1 MKKYLMT
8 WYGMTDFRASL
19 GLEQTTGPV
28 LGALLADDYTDVII
42 LGFTHPDKSEHK
54 ADEFQQKTAESL
66 LNCSQTQLRHTTTL
80 LNGLKSIFWMPVKR
94 SMYIFTP
101 LN

>member
-28 LGALLADDYTDVII
+28 LGALLAEDYTDVII

-54 ADEFQQKTAESL
+54 ADEFQQKTAEIEGFDPASARQFL
-66 LNCSQTQLRHTTTL
+66 DLFL
-80 LNGLKSIFWMPVKR
+80 
-94 SMYIFTP
+94 
-101 LN
+101 

>member
-28 LGALLADDYTDVII
+28 LGALLAEDYTDVII

-54 ADEFQQKTAESL
+54 ADEFQQKTAEKQQKACFHLFFPPVVRVFHL
-66 LNCSQTQLRHTTTL
+66 LKTPNPAGSNCWAWS
-80 LNGLKSIFWMPVKR
+80 SV
-94 SMYIFTP
+94 
-101 LN
+101 

>member
-8 WYGMTDFRASL
+8 WYGMTDFRVSL

-28 LGALLADDYTDVII
+28 LGALLADDYTDMII

-54 ADEFQQKTAESL
+54 PNEFKQKIAGIEGSDPDTVRNFVDLFSKTGVAHHHF
-66 LNCSQTQLRHTTTL
+66 N
-80 LNGLKSIFWMPVKR
+80 V
-94 SMYIFTP
+94 
-101 LN
+101 